1 MYRTKL
7 DFVTKHHARPF
18 FNFSWFS
25 SSKTK
30 EINRPPTPTPHSFLQ
45 GSSSQPLKRRH
56 SRKHLNPSKPPAEAR
71 SDVGDDDEYVGVTE
85 EEKAQLNSFA
95 RGLKEMMDQLR
106 RAEEI
111 VDLVSP
117 SNQ

>member
-1 MYRTKL
+1 M
-7 DFVTKHHARPF
+7 
-18 FNFSWFS
+18 
-25 SSKTK
+25 
-30 EINRPPTPTPHSFLQ
+30 
-45 GSSSQPLKRRH
+45 
-56 SRKHLNPSKPPAEAR
+56 
-71 SDVGDDDEYVGVTE
+71 GDDDEYVGVTE